1 MVTSSQLCFP
11 YQGSDPH
18 FGGLIHPIRTPL
30 ALWSEV
36 SQWVGGCKNT
46 TAYQIQRWLYQVSC
60 VFDEPIL
67 IVLNLVGV
75 KKTVGARGWVPVDPR
90 EWPWVA
96 VGQ

>member
-1 MVTSSQLCFP
+1 M
-11 YQGSDPH
+11 
-18 FGGLIHPIRTPL
+18 RTPL
-30 ALWSEV
+30 ALLSEV
-36 SQWVGGCKNT
+36 SLWVGERKNT
-46 TAYQIQRWLYQVSC
+46 TAYQIRRWLHQVSC

-75 KKTVGARGWVPVDPR
+75 KKNRGSPWVPVDPR